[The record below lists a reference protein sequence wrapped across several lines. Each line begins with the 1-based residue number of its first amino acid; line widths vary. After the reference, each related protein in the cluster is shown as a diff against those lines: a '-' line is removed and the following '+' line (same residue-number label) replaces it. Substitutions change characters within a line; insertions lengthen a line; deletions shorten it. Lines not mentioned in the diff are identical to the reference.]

1 MPLWVVLSLAFVAAG
16 AAGAALGLALDVSMR
31 SGFLFG
37 ALSAVPAVAV
47 LYALAGYPA
56 RRQVGR
62 IVALLN
68 ARSKGMGARSD
79 GAQVARRTGRP
90 ASSGGSLAK
99 ETARPTRD
107 VVDQVQGVLEDH
119 ARLVAHMVQIGSGM
133 ATAAAEVSFASDQLR
148 KRVGAQVEH
157 AVEIESATQSIS
169 GTVEDAAASS
179 SRSAEV
185 AELARRASHAGQ
197 DAIEAARHKM
207 DNVQTRVEDV
217 AHSVERLES
226 RAEEIRKITGVIE
239 EIADQTNLLALNASI
254 EAARSGEHGR
264 GFAVVADEVRNLA
277 ARTATAT
284 TEIGRM
290 VQDID
295 NEAAGARRTMEEL
308 DRAVRE
314 STEQTV
320 AVDRQFAEVL
330 SRTGEVEEQIL
341 QVAEGGRRTH
351 DQLAQITGSVHNVTQ
366 QLSETATE
374 VDSVS
379 KQALE
384 LSERAETIF
393 EELGGESMGD
403 VHDQVRRLASNAAA
417 EIGAIFERAVSQN
430 RISLADLFARNYE
443 PIEGTRPTKYRT
455 RFDRLTDE
463 LLPAVQ
469 EPILAQCPAVIFAA
483 TVDDHGY
490 LPTHNRKFA
499 QPLTGD
505 YERDLTNSRT
515 KRIFDDRTG
524 SRCGAHTKAFLLQTY
539 KRDTGEVMHDLS
551 VPIFVQGRHW
561 GGFRIGYKAA

>member
-1 MPLWVVLSLAFVAAG
+1 MRIWVKLTSVIVVAG
-16 AAGAALGLALDVSMR
+16 AAGAALGPFLGIPALRALAL
-31 SGFLFG
+31 G
-37 ALSAVPAVAV
+37 AACCVPALLTV
-47 LYALAGYPA
+47 YAL
-56 RRQVGR
+56 V
-62 IVALLN
+62 V
-68 ARSKGMGARSD
+68 
-79 GAQVARRTGRP
+79 RP
-90 ASSGGSLAK
+90 ATEQIARITAALADSRGRHSGDLAG
-99 ETARPTRD
+99 
-107 VVDQVQGVLEDH
+107 VDPVDGVCRVLENH
-119 ARLVAHMVQIGSGM
+119 SRLVAHMVQIGSGM

-157 AVEIESATQSIS
+157 ATQIESATESIA
-169 GTVEDAAASS
+169 GTVEEAAASS
-179 SRSAEV
+179 SHSVEV
-185 AELARRASHAGQ
+185 AELARQASLSGQ
-197 DAIEAARHKM
+197 GAIESARQKM
-207 DNVQTRVEDV
+207 DDVQTQVEHV
-217 AHSVERLES
+217 AHSVKRLES
-226 RAEEIRKITGVIE
+226 RTEEIRKITGVID
-239 EIADQTNLLALNASI
+239 EIAEQTNLLALNASI

-284 TEIGRM
+284 TDIGRM

-295 NEAAGARRTMEEL
+295 DEASAAVRTMEEL

-320 AVDRQFAEVL
+320 AVDHQFAEVL
-330 SRTGEVEEQIL
+330 TRTGEVEEQIL
-341 QVAEGGRRTH
+341 RVAEGGRRTH
-351 DQLAQITGSVHNVTQ
+351 DQLAQITGSVHSVTQ

-379 KQALE
+379 RQALE

-403 VHDQVRRLASNAAA
+403 VHDEVRRLALDAAA
-417 EIGAIFERAVSQN
+417 EIGGAFERAVSQN
-430 RISLADLFARNYE
+430 RISLSDLFSRSYE

-463 LLPAVQ
+463 LLPQIQ
-469 EPILAQCPAVIFAA
+469 EPVLAKCQAVIFAA
-483 TVDDHGY
+483 AVDDHGY

-505 YERDLTNSRT
+505 YDRDLTNSRT

-524 SRCGAHTKAFLLQTY
+524 SRCGSHKKPFLLQTY

-561 GGFRIGYKAA
+561 GGFRIGYRAA